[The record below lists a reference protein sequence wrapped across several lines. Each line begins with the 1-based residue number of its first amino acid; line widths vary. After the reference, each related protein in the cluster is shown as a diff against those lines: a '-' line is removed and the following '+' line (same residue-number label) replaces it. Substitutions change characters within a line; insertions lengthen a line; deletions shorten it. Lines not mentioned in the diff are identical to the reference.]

1 MKPILAMHWENA
13 ADFTYCKKYY
23 IILILW
29 ASSVS
34 NFNCFNYRK
43 VDHQF
48 ICLMF
53 LLRRRKIMM
62 GLDMQKVLFKWTFL
76 TCTKIFTWQSMY
88 FQCAC
93 FYDGLKNSLMRW
105 QVVTHFFIYPSQL
118 VISAAKVCMMLWFFL
133 SLLMKKNCQHS
144 VVLKLDEAV
153 MDHILWKWWCS
164 QWLIIL

>member
-1 MKPILAMHWENA
+1 MACKKWILFVLVFCETHFSHELGECCR
-13 ADFTYCKKYY
+13 FYLLHKYY

-34 NFNCFNYRK
+34 IFNCFNYRK

-62 GLDMQKVLFKWTFL
+62 GLDMQKVLFKWTFF

-88 FQCAC
+88 FQFAC
-93 FYDGLKNSLMRW
+93 FYDGLNNSLMRW
-105 QVVTHFFIYPSQL
+105 QVVTHFFHIPITTCHLSELQKYVWCCGFFIFCWWL
-118 VISAAKVCMMLWFFL
+118 VTCR
-133 SLLMKKNCQHS
+133 
-144 VVLKLDEAV
+144 
-153 MDHILWKWWCS
+153 
-164 QWLIIL
+164 

>member
-1 MKPILAMHWENA
+1 MACKKWILFVLVFCETHFSHELGECCR
-13 ADFTYCKKYY
+13 FYLLHKYY

-34 NFNCFNYRK
+34 IFNCFNYRK

-48 ICLMF
+48 IYLMF

-62 GLDMQKVLFKWTFL
+62 GLDMQKVLFKWTFF

-88 FQCAC
+88 FQFAC

-118 VISAAKVCMMLWFFL
+118 VISANCKSMYDAVVFSFFVDDLWL
-133 SLLMKKNCQHS
+133 VGRWWL
-144 VVLKLDEAV
+144 V
-153 MDHILWKWWCS
+153 MTCD
-164 QWLIIL
+164 

>member
-1 MKPILAMHWENA
+1 MLVFCETHLSHELGECCR
-13 ADFTYCKKYY
+13 FYLLQYYY

-34 NFNCFNYRK
+34 IFSCFNYRK

-62 GLDMQKVLFKWTFL
+62 GLDMQKVLFKWTVL
-76 TCTKIFTWQSMY
+76 TCTKIFTWQSNVLSVCLFLWWFKKQFDEMTSCDTLFHIPITTCHLSELQKY
-88 FQCAC
+88 VWCC
-93 FYDGLKNSLMRW
+93 R
-105 QVVTHFFIYPSQL
+105 FF
-118 VISAAKVCMMLWFFL
+118 FFCWR
-133 SLLMKKNCQHS
+133 KKNCQHS

-153 MDHILWKWWCS
+153 MDHILW
-164 QWLIIL
+164 